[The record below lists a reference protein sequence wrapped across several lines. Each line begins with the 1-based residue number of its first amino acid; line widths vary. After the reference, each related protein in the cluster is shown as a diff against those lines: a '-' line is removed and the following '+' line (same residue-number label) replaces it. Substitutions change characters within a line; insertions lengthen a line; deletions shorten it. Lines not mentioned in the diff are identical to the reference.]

1 MWIITLDDNKKLK
14 LKMVW
19 ISLLLS
25 TCNEERIKNNK
36 KKKKR
41 FIYIYV

>member
-25 TCNEERIKNNK
+25 TGNEERIKNNK

-41 FIYIYV
+41 CIYIYV